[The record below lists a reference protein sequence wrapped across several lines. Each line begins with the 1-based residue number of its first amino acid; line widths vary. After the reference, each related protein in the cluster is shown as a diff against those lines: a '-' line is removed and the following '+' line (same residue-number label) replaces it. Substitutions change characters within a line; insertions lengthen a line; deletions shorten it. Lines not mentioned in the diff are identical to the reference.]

1 MMPAVEIVEVS
12 ARDGLQNEK
21 ILFSTDDK
29 LRLIGNALDAGVR
42 RLEVASFVNPKRVP
56 QMADG
61 EAVIAGLPDIKD
73 ATYIGLVLNKRGL
86 FRALETR
93 AGGKRGVDQV
103 GLVAVATDTF
113 AQRNQGQDSIESAEL
128 CRDMVRMARAEGMP
142 AQVTLSASFGCPFEG
157 RVPLEH
163 VLRMAEIIAEAEPL
177 ELAIADTIGVAAPA
191 TVSRLVR
198 LLRAAMPNLTLRAHF
213 HNTRGTGLANAYAAY
228 EAGVRVLDAS
238 FGGLGGCPFA
248 PKATGNI
255 ATQDLLYML
264 DECGVWTGIDLDR
277 LLASTA
283 WVEDHLGR
291 EVPSMVAQAGGF
303 PPDADKG
310 DEVCLPA

>member
-1 MMPAVEIVEVS
+1 MKPAVEIVEVS

-21 ILFSTDDK
+21 VIFSTEDK
-29 LRLIGNALDAGVR
+29 LRLIGNALDAGLR

-61 EAVIAGLPDIKD
+61 EAVVAALPDIKD
-73 ATYIGLVLNKRGL
+73 ATYVGLVLNKRGL

-103 GLVAVATDTF
+103 GLVAVASDTF
-113 AQRNQGQDSIESAEL
+113 AQRNQGQDSMESAEL

-157 RVPLEH
+157 RVSFDH
-163 VLRMAEIIAEAEPL
+163 VLAMAEVIAEAEPL
-177 ELAIADTIGVAAPA
+177 ELAVADTIGVAAPA
-191 TVSRLVR
+191 RVTELVER
-198 LLRAAMPNLTLRAHF
+198 LRAAMPAMPLRAHF

-228 EAGVRVLDAS
+228 EAGVTVLDS
-238 FGGLGGCPFA
+238 SIGGLGGCPFA

-264 DECGVWTGIDLDR
+264 AECGIETGVNLEQ

-291 EVPSMVAQAGGF
+291 TVPSMVAQAGGF
-303 PPDADKG
+303 PPGEDTGA
-310 DEVCLPA
+310 ETCLTG